1 MLRILQMRL
10 CKLKATLEEV
20 RSQKAQLEG
29 QLTHA
34 ETKVADLR
42 EKLEQKEVGSGAFP
56 PFNALR
62 RRHQG
67 SLARRVFCLCAWV
80 G

>member
-1 MLRILQMRL
+1 MGYHGCLAPIMQMKL
-10 CKLKATLEEV
+10 SKLKVTLEEV

-42 EKLEQKEVGSGAFP
+42 ERLEQREVRGF
-56 PFNALR
+56 
-62 RRHQG
+62 
-67 SLARRVFCLCAWV
+67 W
-80 G
+80 